1 MIFVTV
7 GSMFPFDRL
16 IRAMDEHVAAGRI
29 SGEVVAQIGS
39 GDYEPKHFRFERFM
53 EKGPFEHLLRTAD
66 CIVSHAGIGSIATAL
81 SHDKPMLVL
90 PRLKRHGEH
99 VNDHQVATARKYAE
113 LGHVLVAYDE
123 AEIAQVLSRLAEFRP
138 APRVVNTAG
147 VAERVGRF
155 LHQVMQRR

>member
-29 SGEVVAQIGS
+29 ADEVVAQIGS
-39 GDYEPKHFRFERFM
+39 GAYEPKHFRFERFM
-53 EKGPFEHLLRTAD
+53 EKQPFEHLLNTAD

-81 SHDKPMLVL
+81 AHDRPMLVL

-123 AEIAQVLSRLAEFRP
+123 AEIAQVLSSLAQFKP
-138 APRVVNTAG
+138 APRVVNTVG
-147 VAERVGRF
+147 VAKRVGSF
-155 LHQVMQRR
+155 LHQVMQQR

>member
-16 IRAMDEHVAAGRI
+16 IQAMDEHVAAGRI
-29 SGEVVAQIGS
+29 KDRVFAQIGS
-39 GDYEPKHFRFERFM
+39 GSYEPSAIEFERFM
-53 EKGPFEHLLRTAD
+53 EKSPFEDMLKTAN

-81 SHDKPMLVL
+81 AHDKPMLVL

-123 AEIAQVLSRLAEFRP
+123 ADIPQLLEKISTFRP
-138 APRVVNTAG
+138 AQRTVNALG
-147 VAERVGRF
+147 VARRIDQF
-155 LHQVMQRR
+155 LRTL